1 MDLISVMYNVGKIPN
16 CIQGFLFYRIL
27 CHFAQKRDGKLW
39 SAAGY
44 ISCACLSNMIIYPND
59 FFNVVLELVWFLALM
74 LLAFQGSIWQ
84 RLAAVAVLYPLI
96 VSQNF
101 FVMDMLGVL
110 GSSLDWP
117 IAIDLFCTIADPI
130 LHLLIWLGIYKIFKK
145 YLSQMKRLFND
156 KIWMLLDIIC
166 LASLVNITTCIYFT
180 PKDTYKMWPA
190 AFACFA
196 TNLGCV
202 ALAKYFVISIQQNL
216 ERKNLKLQK
225 SYYKELEQNQAEIR
239 KIRHDMNNHLSVIH
253 SLFYSGSKEEAEH
266 YMKDMEAQLTAQSRV
281 FCKNSIVNAVL
292 NSKYNLALEQGIDCF
307 FHIDLDKLIGIDAI
321 SLCCLFANTL
331 DNALE
336 ASEKIENP
344 EERRISVKARVTESG
359 YFTYEIANSKNNE
372 ITKQHGQ
379 LKSDK
384 EDTSSHGLGLS
395 NVREMVEKYNGTLDI
410 SYTEDTFTVT
420 VLIQNA

>member
-1 MDLISVMYNVGKIPN
+1 MDQSFILN
-16 CIQGFLFYRIL
+16 CFANILAFVQGFFIYRIL
-27 CHFAQKRDGKLW
+27 SLFADKRDGRIW
-39 SAAGY
+39 DAVIY
-44 ISCACLSNMIIYPND
+44 FSCTVCASMVIFPND
-59 FFNVVLELVWFLALM
+59 FFNITTDLIWLAIMM
-74 LLAFQGSIWQ
+74 LLAFKGSIWQ
-84 RLAAVAVLYPLI
+84 RFAAVAVLYPLM

-101 FVMDMLGVL
+101 FVLDILGVT
-110 GSSLDWP
+110 GTRIGWSM
-117 IAIDLFCTIADPI
+117 AIDVFCSVADPI
-130 LHLLIWLGIYKIFKK
+130 LHLLIWYSIYKIFKK
-145 YLSQMKRLFND
+145 HLSQMKRLFND
-156 KIWMLLDIIC
+156 KIWILLDVIC

-202 ALAKYFVISIQQNL
+202 ALAKYFVISIQQDL

-225 SYYKELEQNQAEIR
+225 IYYEELEQNQAEIR
-239 KIRHDMNNHLSVIH
+239 KLRHDMNNHLSVIH
-253 SLFYSGSKEEAEH
+253 SLFYSGNKEDAEH
-266 YMKDMEAQLTAQSRV
+266 YMKEMETQLTARSRV

-292 NSKYNLALEQGIDCF
+292 NSKYNLALESGIDCF

-336 ASEKIENP
+336 ASLKIESP
-344 EERRISVKARVTESG
+344 EDRHISAKARVTDNG
-359 YFTYEIANSKNNE
+359 YFTYEIVNSKNNK

-384 EDTSSHGLGLS
+384 EDTASHGLGLS

-410 SYTEDTFTVT
+410 SYTEDSFTVT